1 MLQCSIQPSKPS
13 EICCLAEVLFVFLID
28 VKKYILIVVKF
39 HMSSHLHCSSGQN
52 FVDINLGD
60 KKLIYGVLKEFQYMM
75 F

>member
-1 MLQCSIQPSKPS
+1 MLYTTFKPIS
-13 EICCLAEVLFVFLID
+13 SLLFGRGAICFSHRCQRN
-28 VKKYILIVVKF
+28 ILIVVKF
-39 HMSSHLHCSSGQN
+39 YMSSHLHCSSGQN